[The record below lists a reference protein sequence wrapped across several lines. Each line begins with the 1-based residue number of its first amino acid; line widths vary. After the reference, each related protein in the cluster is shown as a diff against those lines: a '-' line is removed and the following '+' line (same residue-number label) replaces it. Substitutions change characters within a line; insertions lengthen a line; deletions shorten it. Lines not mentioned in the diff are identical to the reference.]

1 MYRIGID
8 LGGTNIA
15 AGVVDESQHIVAEVS
30 VPTGAERGAEA
41 VVADICRAAEL
52 AMAKAGITAAHCAS
66 IGIGSPGT
74 CDGSRGVVVRA
85 YNLGWF
91 NVPVCDMVTA
101 RLGLPC
107 RLSNDAN
114 CAALAETVAGAAVGC
129 RNMVLVTLGTGVGV
143 GIVSDGK
150 LLEGVGGTGAE
161 AGHAILVLDG
171 EPCTCGRKG
180 CWEAYASATAL
191 IRQGRRAALAH
202 PESLLARCGDALCID
217 TTAPARCDIPRELMH
232 RMRSSVIFLGPL
244 LARFGEAEVSLPG
257 GCELGPRPIDLHL
270 HALRLLG
277 AEIEEGEDSIVCR
290 ASHLRGAEISLALPS
305 VGATENAMI
314 AACAAEGTTVIYNAA
329 REPEIETLQ
338 SYLCALGADVSGAGS
353 PVIRITGFSPR
364 SHAGL
369 RIPPDRIAAATY
381 LCCTACAGGE
391 IELTAAA
398 PGQIV
403 PVLDAL
409 RAMGCAVST
418 HGERIHMTAHGRPAS
433 PGAIVTRPYPGF
445 PTDAAPLLMAASLR
459 CTRPAMFIENI
470 FSGRYRHAEEM
481 RALGAQ
487 IVLRGPMALVTGV
500 ETLHGASMKSP
511 DLRGGAALVAA
522 ALGAEGE
529 STVTDAG
536 HILRG
541 YESLDETLRSLGASV
556 WREKA

>member
-1 MYRIGID
+1 MSHITIRGGRPLRGEITVQGAKNSVLPILAAALLAGDVCRIQGCPHLSDVDSACDILRY
-8 LGGTNIA
+8 LG
-15 AGVVDESQHIVAEVS
+15 
-30 VPTGAERGAEA
+30 
-41 VVADICRAAEL
+41 CRAQW
-52 AMAKAGITAAHCAS
+52 
-66 IGIGSPGT
+66 
-74 CDGSRGVVVRA
+74 DGGDLLVDS
-85 YNLGWF
+85 
-91 NVPVCDMVTA
+91 
-101 RLGLPC
+101 
-107 RLSNDAN
+107 
-114 CAALAETVAGAAVGC
+114 AALT
-129 RNMVLVTLGTGVGV
+129 
-143 GIVSDGK
+143 
-150 LLEGVGGTGAE
+150 
-161 AGHAILVLDG
+161 
-171 EPCTCGRKG
+171 
-180 CWEAYASATAL
+180 
-191 IRQGRRAALAH
+191 
-202 PESLLARCGDALCID
+202 
-217 TTAPARCDIPRELMH
+217 RCDIPQSLMR
-232 RMRSSVIFLGPL
+232 RMRSSVIFLGAI
-244 LARFGEAEVSLPG
+244 LARCGWAELSYPG

-270 HALRLLG
+270 AALRALG
-277 AEIEEGEDSIVCR
+277 ASIEENGGKLYCRGRRLTGCEIVL
-290 ASHLRGAEISLALPS
+290 ASPS
-305 VGATENAMI
+305 VGATENAML
-314 AACAAEGTTVIYNAA
+314 AACGAEGDTVICNAA

-409 RAMGCAVST
+409 RTMGCAVST
-418 HGERIHMTAHGRPAS
+418 HGDRIHMTAHGRPAS

>member
-1 MYRIGID
+1 
-8 LGGTNIA
+8 
-15 AGVVDESQHIVAEVS
+15 
-30 VPTGAERGAEA
+30 
-41 VVADICRAAEL
+41 
-52 AMAKAGITAAHCAS
+52 
-66 IGIGSPGT
+66 
-74 CDGSRGVVVRA
+74 
-85 YNLGWF
+85 
-91 NVPVCDMVTA
+91 
-101 RLGLPC
+101 
-107 RLSNDAN
+107 
-114 CAALAETVAGAAVGC
+114 
-129 RNMVLVTLGTGVGV
+129 
-143 GIVSDGK
+143 
-150 LLEGVGGTGAE
+150 
-161 AGHAILVLDG
+161 
-171 EPCTCGRKG
+171 
-180 CWEAYASATAL
+180 
-191 IRQGRRAALAH
+191 
-202 PESLLARCGDALCID
+202 
-217 TTAPARCDIPRELMH
+217 
-232 RMRSSVIFLGPL
+232 
-244 LARFGEAEVSLPG
+244 
-257 GCELGPRPIDLHL
+257 
-270 HALRLLG
+270 
-277 AEIEEGEDSIVCR
+277 
-290 ASHLRGAEISLALPS
+290 
-305 VGATENAMI
+305 MI

-364 SHAGL
+364 SHAEL